1 MLDNTFFTGGFM
13 KLSQYVHESIA
24 LDLAGRI
31 ASGEFTVGGKISGR
45 TLLASHYGVSAET
58 IRKAVAILR
67 VANVVSVSQ
76 GKEVLILS
84 AEQAVEF
91 VNHQVAMQS
100 AYSLRQELE
109 ILQEKKK
116 EINER
121 FDDIVYQ
128 ITHYTD
134 RLRNLQPFNPIEV
147 TVKVSSKAIGQSIK
161 NLQFRQR
168 TGGATLVAIRR
179 GIELL
184 VSPDPEVLIQQ
195 GDRLVAIGPFDVLEK
210 VDSFINRS

>member
-1 MLDNTFFTGGFM
+1 M

-24 LDLAGRI
+24 LDLAERI
-31 ASGEFTVGGKISGR
+31 ASGEFVVGGKISGR

-58 IRKAVAILR
+58 IRKAIAILR

-84 AEQAVEF
+84 ADQAIEF
-91 VNHQVAMQS
+91 INHQVAMQS

-109 ILQEKKK
+109 ILHEKKK

-128 ITHYTD
+128 ITRYTD
-134 RLRNLQPFNPIEV
+134 RLKNLQPFNPVEV
-147 TVKVSSKAIGQSIK
+147 TVKATSKSIGQSIK
-161 NLQFRQR
+161 QLKFRQC
-168 TGGATLVAIRR
+168 TGTTLVAIRR
-179 GIELL
+179 GLEIII
-184 VSPDPEVLIQQ
+184 SPDPEIALQQ
-195 GDRLVAIGPFDVLEK
+195 NDRLVVVGQFAVLEK
-210 VDSFINRS
+210 VDFFINR

>member
-1 MLDNTFFTGGFM
+1 M
-13 KLSQYVHESIA
+13 KSSQYVHESIA
-24 LDLAGRI
+24 LDLAERI
-31 ASGEFTVGGKISGR
+31 ANGEFTVGEKISGR

-67 VANVVSVSQ
+67 TANVVSASQ

-128 ITHYTD
+128 IIRYTD
-134 RLRNLQPFNPIEV
+134 RLRNLQPFNPVEV
-147 TVKVSSKAIGQSIK
+147 TVKATSKAIGRSIK
-161 NLQFRQR
+161 EFKFRQR
-168 TGGATLVAIRR
+168 TGATLVAIRR
-179 GIELL
+179 DLEII
-184 VSPDPEVLIQQ
+184 VSPDPEVVLQQ
-195 GDRLVAIGPFDVLEK
+195 GDRLVVVGQIDVLEK
-210 VDSFINRS
+210 VDNFINS